1 MNNSAPVR
9 VIVEFKQSPAEIAV
23 LQEQVAGNDLSLK
36 EAKQDVNNSHKLF
49 KEFIQKMVPEK
60 AGVNAISTFG
70 YTPSTEASSHSTKQ
84 SEIQITNEYK
94 RAFNGVA
101 SKG

>member
-1 MNNSAPVR
+1 
-9 VIVEFKQSPAEIAV
+9 
-23 LQEQVAGNDLSLK
+23 
-36 EAKQDVNNSHKLF
+36 
-49 KEFIQKMVPEK
+49 MVPEK

-70 YTPSTEASSHSTKQ
+70 YRPSTEASSHSTKQ